1 MFNIPSDARPTD
13 IGVTDGLEC
22 AVAFDGVDFW
32 GPFKNFDAANYWLRT
47 TRGHGWEEPEPTVSA
62 YFIGSQK
69 PSQFWRARMKRRWRT
84 VAKIIQRIRRC
95 YRKRSIGTPMG
106 DIKMHFH

>member
-1 MFNIPSDARPTD
+1 MYLIVRYDEPRYAYLSLTDDRRRFTGRKRNGFNIPSDARPTD

-69 PSQFWRARMKRRWRT
+69 PSQFGGR
-84 VAKIIQRIRRC
+84 
-95 YRKRSIGTPMG
+95 G
-106 DIKMHFH
+106 

>member
-1 MFNIPSDARPTD
+1 
-13 IGVTDGLEC
+13 
-22 AVAFDGVDFW
+22 
-32 GPFKNFDAANYWLRT
+32 
-47 TRGHGWEEPEPTVSA
+47 
-62 YFIGSQK
+62 
-69 PSQFWRARMKRRWRT
+69 MKRRWRT